1 MGRQPNTQ
9 CCLCLL
15 SEYLFL
21 SVFCS
26 AQSEQC
32 DTAKR
37 GCSLYPTFFFF
48 FLTNY
53 LGRVKYK
60 NILSALFFLVMHR
73 PFVLFIFSKWS
84 ALLKSLFQQ
93 RFLSV
98 EFVEC
103 FLKEHDWTGEK
114 EMLQRHK
121 IVLNPISF
129 TSDPPWHQMCEVKT
143 ISEVNYTSLP
153 HSIRCPAIN
162 PTYYYMRSLR
172 AKVTMRT
179 QCHWE

>member
-48 FLTNY
+48 LTNY

-60 NILSALFFLVMHR
+60 NILSALFFFWLCTD
-73 PFVLFIFSKWS
+73 
-84 ALLKSLFQQ
+84 LLYLI
-93 RFLSV
+93 
-98 EFVEC
+98 
-103 FLKEHDWTGEK
+103 EHDWTEEQ

-129 TSDPPWHQMCEVKT
+129 TSDPLRHQMCEVKMVT
-143 ISEVNYTSLP
+143 EVNYTSFYPLSSP
-153 HSIRCPAIN
+153 KPNILLHALLACKGHNENTVP
-162 PTYYYMRSLR
+162 LG
-172 AKVTMRT
+172 VTFT
-179 QCHWE
+179 IKPVCQ